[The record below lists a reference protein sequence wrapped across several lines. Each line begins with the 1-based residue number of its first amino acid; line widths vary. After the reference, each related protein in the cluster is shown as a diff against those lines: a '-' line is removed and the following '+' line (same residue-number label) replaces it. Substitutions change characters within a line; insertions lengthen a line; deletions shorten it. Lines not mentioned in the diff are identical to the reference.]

1 MAYASWP
8 ATVPHECEAAAFTRR
23 PYREMI
29 ATDMEGGNTRVRSRP
44 GDNVETVTWAR
55 RFTADQLAA
64 WKAFLA
70 DTIARGTARF
80 LMPIWTG
87 AAYEVRVVQIVGG
100 GGGVSEVVTGRGL
113 YTRVSFSLLV
123 LPAELVP
130 VSP

>member
-8 ATVPHECEAAAFTRR
+8 ATVPYECEAVAFTRR
-23 PYREMI
+23 PYREMLE
-29 ATDMEGGNTRVRSRP
+29 TEMEGGNTRLRSRP
-44 GDNVETVTWAR
+44 GDKVETVTWAR
-55 RFTADQLAA
+55 RFTADQFAA
-64 WKAFLA
+64 WRSFLS

-80 LMPIWTG
+80 LMPIWNG

-100 GGGVSEVVTGRGL
+100 GGGVSEAVTGRGL
-113 YTRVSFSLLV
+113 FTRVSFSLLV